1 MLAEVLLT
9 CALLS
14 PLTPEQLTNYWDCKE
29 RNEIII
35 YMDNYIDLF
44 SDYFKKEDLEI
55 ALRITY
61 CESTGKPNAVNTNTN
76 GTKDVGL
83 WQFNDNTWNWL
94 KPKLKIKDSR
104 NDVVTSTSV
113 ASWLFYND
121 GIHHWNASKK
131 CWKLR
136 S

>member
-1 MLAEVLLT
+1 
-9 CALLS
+9 
-14 PLTPEQLTNYWDCKE
+14 
-29 RNEIII
+29 
-35 YMDNYIDLF
+35 MDNYINLF
-44 SDYFKKEDLEI
+44 SDYFKKEDLEL

-76 GTKDVGL
+76 GTRDVGL

-94 KPKLKIKDSR
+94 KPKLKIKSKRTDIK
-104 NDVVTSTSV
+104 TSTAV

-121 GIHHWNASKK
+121 GVHHWNASKK
-131 CWKLR
+131 CWNIP